1 MTSMDFAIAL
11 GRVAYL
17 VLGIAL
23 FYLILLIIQKLSG
36 GKIKAD
42 LFAAINC
49 LLYLGIIGNLAL
61 AALAVDD
68 FIFFNIINII
78 IFLIIIYFRKKS
90 SGRLI

>member
-1 MTSMDFAIAL
+1 MTSMDFAVAL
-11 GRVAYL
+11 GRVTYL

-61 AALAVDD
+61 AAIAADD
-68 FIFFNIINII
+68 FIFFNIINIT